1 MAICDITREGY
12 FLVVVCHWLT
22 SNLDLESLD
31 PFQINDVLL
40 NLAYQEKE
48 DVSQMEKV
56 MEVCNVMYSSK
67 PETQV
72 LCFV

>member
-1 MAICDITREGY
+1 MAICDITREGC
-12 FLVVVCHWLT
+12 FLVVVRHWLT
-22 SNLDLESLD
+22 SSLDLESLD